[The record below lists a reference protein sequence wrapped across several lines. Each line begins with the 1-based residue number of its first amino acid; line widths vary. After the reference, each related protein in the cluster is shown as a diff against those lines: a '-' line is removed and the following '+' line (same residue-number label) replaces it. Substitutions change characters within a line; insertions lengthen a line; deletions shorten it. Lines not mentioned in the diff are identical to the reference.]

1 MFPKYFTLEEA
12 RALLPSVRDFVTA
25 ANVEL
30 ERLAEDLV
38 EANGQ
43 FDRLERRI
51 TKANVLRVAQAP
63 AGQTGSFGFDETSL
77 SHGLSD
83 EEQQSYEK
91 SAHELAQLQENYL
104 IRLNY
109 WLDKINDCGAIL
121 RDLRSGLL
129 DFPAREGEFEYF
141 LCWRLSDDDISHW
154 HLINDGFIGRKPLAV
169 LIEYV

>member
-1 MFPKYFTLEEA
+1 MT
-12 RALLPSVRDFVTA
+12 V

-43 FDRLERRI
+43 FERLERQI
-51 TKANVLRVAQAP
+51 TKSNILRVAATPVRQSDF
-63 AGQTGSFGFDETSL
+63 GVVGGSGWL
-77 SHGLSD
+77 GASD
-83 EEQQSYEK
+83 EEQQSFEK
-91 SAHELAQLQENYL
+91 SAHELANLQENYL

-109 WLDKINDCGAIL
+109 WLDKINDCGVIL

-129 DFPAREGEFEYF
+129 DFPARQGDFEYF
-141 LCWRLSDDDISHW
+141 LCWRLTDDDISHW

-169 LIEYV
+169 LIEYL

>member
-12 RALLPSVRDFVTA
+12 QSLLPSIREFLTA
-25 ANVEL
+25 ANIEL

-43 FDRLERRI
+43 FELLERRL
-51 TKANVLRVAQAP
+51 TKVNVMRVAATP
-63 AGQTGSFGFDETSL
+63 SGLGQVDVSSATL
-77 SHGLSD
+77 GLSD
-83 EEQQSYEK
+83 EEQQSFEK

-109 WLDKINDCGAIL
+109 WLDKITDCGVIL

-129 DFPAREGEFEYF
+129 DFPAREGQFEYF
-141 LCWRLSDDDISHW
+141 LCWRLTDDDISHW